1 MQPIIYRTVGLYITT
16 SPLYQTNGFGFL
28 TDCTEFLVT
37 MESNGA
43 YSFVA
48 KVKSNDKLLKYINL
62 GSYIKAKANSKDG
75 PQLFYVTKIEA
86 DKRGD
91 LTISGEHVSR
101 LFFQNGT
108 EPSYYS
114 HKINATPSEIVNS
127 LMVEPGDSSPVWFR
141 DAPYNFFSFS
151 SNIVKKREFSL
162 GFNTAEKFETIFNDD
177 SEGLIA
183 LFKGELRFNNFSITF
198 NKPNVNHSGYRIAF
212 GANVSDYK
220 QTASLGEYFTHV
232 LPYARCQTTSGTE
245 VVVTAIELYPTELKR
260 TIKNTYLLDCT
271 SKIKRYIVNPMDGT
285 NYDEVRD
292 ALRSQVATYKYDTSQ
307 SAESLSIT
315 VNIESELT
323 KMYNLGLYDNV
334 TVVMTDGTEIEKK
347 VAKTVYD
354 SISEKYKEITIGNLD
369 MLMSDLLKI
378 QRRFKR

>member
-1 MQPIIYRTVGLYITT
+1 MQPIIYNTAAQYATT
-16 SPLYQTNGFGFL
+16 SRLYQTNGFGFL
-28 TDCTEFLVT
+28 TDCTEFLTT
-37 MESNGA
+37 MESNGV

-48 KVKSNDKLLKYINL
+48 KVKSNDKLLNYIKL

-86 DKRGD
+86 DKCGD

-101 LFFQNGT
+101 LFFQNGV
-108 EPSYYS
+108 EPVYLN
-114 HKINATPSEIVNS
+114 HTINATPSEIVNS

-141 DAPYNFFSFS
+141 AAPYNFFSFS
-151 SNIVKKREFSL
+151 SNISAKKEFSL
-162 GFNTAEKFETIFNDD
+162 GFNTAEKFETIFNDN

-183 LFKGELRFNNFSITF
+183 LFKGELRFNNFSIMF
-198 NKPNVNHSGYRIAF
+198 NKPNINHSGYRIAF

-232 LPYARCQTTSGTE
+232 LPYARCQTTTGTE
-245 VVVTAIELYPTELKR
+245 VVVTAIELYPTELRR
-260 TIKNTYLLDCT
+260 TIKNTYLFDCT

-285 NYDEVRD
+285 NYNEVRD
-292 ALRSQVATYKYDTSQ
+292 ALRSQVATYKYDNSQ
-307 SAESLSIT
+307 SAESLSIA

-334 TVVMTDGTEIEKK
+334 TVVMPDGAEIVKK

-369 MLMSDLLKI
+369 MSMSDLLKI

>member
-1 MQPIIYRTVGLYITT
+1 MQPILYRTVGLYTTT
-16 SPLYQTNGFGFL
+16 SPLYQTNGLGFL
-28 TDCTEFLVT
+28 TDCTEFLTT

-43 YSFVA
+43 YSFAA

-86 DKRGD
+86 DKCGD

-101 LFFQNGT
+101 LFFQNGV
-108 EPSYYS
+108 EPNYHN
-114 HKINATPSEIVNS
+114 HKMNATPSEIINS
-127 LMVEPGDSSPVWFR
+127 LMEPGDDSTVWFR
-141 DAPYNFFSFS
+141 AAPYNFFSFS
-151 SNIVKKREFSL
+151 SNIPTKKEFSL
-162 GFNTAEKFETIFNDD
+162 GFNTAEKFETIFSDD

-183 LFKGELRFNNFSITF
+183 LFKGELRFKNFSITF
-198 NKPNVNHSGYRIAF
+198 NQPNINHSGYRIAF

-232 LPYARCQTTSGTE
+232 LPYARCQ
-245 VVVTAIELYPTELKR
+245 
-260 TIKNTYLLDCT
+260 NTYLFDCT

-285 NYDEVRD
+285 NYNEVRD
-292 ALRSQVATYKYDTSQ
+292 ALRSQVATYKYETSQ

-315 VNIESELT
+315 VNLESELT
-323 KMYNLGLYDNV
+323 KMYNLGLYDKV
-334 TVVMTDGTEIEKK
+334 TVVMPDGTEIEKE

-369 MLMSDLLKI
+369 MSISDLLKI

>member
-1 MQPIIYRTVGLYITT
+1 MQPIIYKTVGQYITT

-28 TDCTEFLVT
+28 TDCTEFLT
-37 MESNGA
+37 TIESNGA
-43 YSFVA
+43 YSFAA

-86 DKRGD
+86 DKCGD

-108 EPSYYS
+108 EPSY
-114 HKINATPSEIVNS
+114 HNHTINATPSEIINS
-127 LMVEPGDSSPVWFR
+127 LMESGDDSSAVWFR
-141 DAPYNFFSFS
+141 AAPYNFFSFS

-183 LFKGELRFNNFSITF
+183 LFKGELRFNNFSIMF
-198 NKPNVNHSGYRIAF
+198 NKPNINHSGYRIAW

-232 LPYARCQTTSGTE
+232 LPYARCQTPTGTE
-245 VVVTAIELYPTELKR
+245 VVVTANELYPTELRR
-260 TIKNTYLLDCT
+260 TIKNTYLFDCT

-315 VNIESELT
+315 VNLESELT
-323 KMYNLGLYDNV
+323 KMYNLGLYDKV
-334 TVVMTDGTEIEKK
+334 TVVMPDGTEIEKE

-354 SISEKYKEITIGNLD
+354 SILEKYKEITIGNLD
-369 MLMSDLLKI
+369 MSMSDLLKI

>member
-1 MQPIIYRTVGLYITT
+1 MQPIIYKTADQYTTT

-28 TDCTEFLVT
+28 TNCTEFLTT

-48 KVKSNDKLLKYINL
+48 KVKSNDKLLKNIKL

-86 DKRGD
+86 DKCGD

-101 LFFQNGT
+101 LFFQNGV
-108 EPSYYS
+108 EPCYYN
-114 HKINATPSEIVNS
+114 HTINATPSEIINS
-127 LMVEPGDSSPVWFR
+127 LMEPGDSSPVWFR
-141 DAPYNFFSFS
+141 AAPYNFFSFS
-151 SNIVKKREFSL
+151 SNILAKKEFSL

-177 SEGLIA
+177 TEGLIA
-183 LFKGELRFNNFSITF
+183 LFKGKLKFNNFSIMF
-198 NKPNVNHSGYRIAF
+198 NQPNINHSGYRIAF

-232 LPYARCQTTSGTE
+232 LPYARCQTPTGTE
-245 VVVTAIELYPTELKR
+245 VIVTANELYPTELRR
-260 TIKNTYLLDCT
+260 TIKNTYLFDCT

-285 NYDEVRD
+285 NYNEVRD
-292 ALRSQVATYKYDTSQ
+292 ALRSQVATYKYDNLQ

-315 VNIESELT
+315 VNLESELT

-334 TVVMTDGTEIEKK
+334 TIVMPDNTEIVKK

-354 SISEKYKEITIGNLD
+354 SISEKYKEIVIGNLD
-369 MLMSDLLKI
+369 MSMSDLLKI

>member
-37 MESNGA
+37 MGSNGA

-48 KVKSNDKLLKYINL
+48 KVKSNDKLLKHINL

-108 EPSYYS
+108 EPNYNN
-114 HKINATPSEIVNS
+114 HKMNATPLEIINS
-127 LMVEPGDSSPVWFR
+127 LMKSGDDSPVWFR
-141 DAPYNFFSFS
+141 AAPYNFFSFS
-151 SNIVKKREFSL
+151 SNILKKREFSL

-183 LFKGELRFNNFSITF
+183 LFKGELRFNNFSIMF
-198 NKPNVNHSGYRIAF
+198 NKPNINHSGYRIAF

-232 LPYARCQTTSGTE
+232 LPYARCQTTSGIE

-271 SKIKRYIVNPMDGT
+271 SKIKKYIVNPMDGT
-285 NYDEVRD
+285 NYNEVRD

-334 TVVMTDGTEIEKK
+334 TVVMPDGTEIKKK

-354 SISEKYKEITIGNLD
+354 SVSEKYKEITIGNLD
-369 MLMSDLLKI
+369 MSMSDLLKI

>member
-1 MQPIIYRTVGLYITT
+1 MQPIIYKTADQYITT
-16 SPLYQTNGFGFL
+16 KPLYQTNGLGFL
-28 TDCTEFLVT
+28 TDCTEFLTT

-48 KVKSNDKLLKYINL
+48 KVKSNDKLLKYISL

-86 DKRGD
+86 DKCGD

-101 LFFQNGT
+101 LFFQNGV
-108 EPSYYS
+108 EPSYNN
-114 HKINATPSEIVNS
+114 HTINATPSEIINS
-127 LMVEPGDSSPVWFR
+127 LMEPGDSSPVWFR
-141 DAPYNFFSFS
+141 AAPYNFFSFS
-151 SNIVKKREFSL
+151 SNIPTKKEFSL

-183 LFKGELRFNNFSITF
+183 LFKGKLRFNNFSIMF
-198 NKPNVNHSGYRIAF
+198 NQPNINHSGYRIAF

-232 LPYARCQTTSGTE
+232 LPYARCQTPTGTE
-245 VVVTAIELYPTELKR
+245 VVVTAIELYPTELRR
-260 TIKNTYLLDCT
+260 TIKSTYLFDCT

-285 NYDEVRD
+285 NYNEVRD

-315 VNIESELT
+315 VNLESELI

-334 TVVMTDGTEIEKK
+334 TVVMPDGTEIVKR

-369 MLMSDLLKI
+369 MSMSDLLKI